1 MSAVAAVGG
10 MVDSESGES
19 ESDSEA
25 RGGPPRWPPARE
37 PAGGTEPER
46 AGAVGNLPTCL
57 AN

>member
-25 RGGPPRWPPARE
+25 RGGPPRWPPERE
-37 PAGGTEPER
+37 PEGGT
-46 AGAVGNLPTCL
+46 
-57 AN
+57 